1 MGAGLE
7 VALMVSAGLPPL
19 GRCQLCRMR
28 KHVSPHRSRRDGLR
42 RLLCTR
48 CFSDVTLAEE
58 RGGVVD
64 FDQAAVREGPGEDL
78 LTWLR
83 GDL

>member
-1 MGAGLE
+1 MT
-7 VALMVSAGLPPL
+7 SASLPPL

-42 RLLCTR
+42 RLLCTG

-64 FDQAAVREGPGEDL
+64 FDQAAALEGPGEDL